1 MTVVS
6 YVKAALSDFGQSAP
20 LQQMALCTVVSL
32 LLAAAFVNAQTARTA
47 HRRASSI
54 IIGGEHNSI
63 LIGQRDY
70 DVLFREQ
77 GRFAEVFLSIGER
90 EEVHIWSG
98 ESILTNIMRI

>member
-1 MTVVS
+1 
-6 YVKAALSDFGQSAP
+6 
-20 LQQMALCTVVSL
+20 MALCTVVSL
-32 LLAAAFVNAQTARTA
+32 SLAAAFVNVLTA